1 MLGNSNGSW
10 KITFKTNDYTKITN
24 GHLLFNVGSWYT
36 YAYRKKILWWNS
48 KSFFNNVEYGTD
60 KLKNEVVPISFATRH
75 EKPPKALF
83 FSYSEIGVSIGG
95 EPKELKAFA
104 VHQGGFSVTV
114 SSYDGNERNFSWIAV
129 W

>member
-1 MLGNSNGSW
+1 MIILY
-10 KITFKTNDYTKITN
+10 KI
-24 GHLLFNVGSWYT
+24 
-36 YAYRKKILWWNS
+36 S
-48 KSFFNNVEYGTD
+48 KSFSNNVEYGTD
-60 KLKNEVVPISFATRH
+60 KLKSEVVSVSFATRH

-104 VHQGGFSVTV
+104 VYSGGFSVTV
-114 SSYDGNERNFSWIAV
+114 SSYDGEERNFSWIAV